1 MAKFSPGAAVGAISG
16 AQGGIVFSHNRYGV
30 YFRTRAIPTN
40 PNTGYQQQVRGDLA
54 ACSQAWG
61 ALTAAQQEAW
71 RNWAQVNPITD
82 ALGQQQVTTG
92 HIAFVR
98 CNQVLR
104 QSSDTAIDVPPTS
117 GAPAALTSL
126 SLTADIGAGDVA
138 LTTAPTPLGADLRL
152 WVRAA
157 VLTNPGRRYVSNLY
171 KLVTCSAKA
180 QATGLDIEADVIAR
194 FGTLQ
199 VGQILV
205 VSVQTM
211 DSTTGLLSAPMTA
224 IAAVTTT

>member
-1 MAKFSPGAAVGAISG
+1 MAKYTPGAAVGAISG

-40 PNTGYQQQVRGDLA
+40 PDTAYQQQVRGDLA

-71 RNWAQVNPITD
+71 KTWAQVNPITD

-92 HIAFVR
+92 HIAFIR

-104 QSSDTAIDVPPTS
+104 QSADTAILVPPTV
-117 GAPAALTSL
+117 GAPGALTAL
-126 SLTADIGAGDVA
+126 SLTADIGAGDVE
-138 LTTAPTPLGADLRL
+138 LTTAPTPIAAGYRL

-157 VLTNPGRRYVSNLY
+157 VITNPGRRYVSNLY
-171 KLVTCSAKA
+171 KLVKCSDKA
-180 QATGLDIEADVIAR
+180 QATGLSIEADVIAR

-199 VGQILV
+199 VGQILA
-205 VSVQTM
+205 VSVQVM
-211 DSTTGLLSAPMTA
+211 DSATGLLSAPM
-224 IAAVTTT
+224 IAVATVTTT